1 MIKEF
6 QIAAGQAVF
15 GIGEFTYQKV
25 LDDFSNASFIG
36 IVTFNISPR
45 ENSHLLNALKQACQ
59 KGANATIVTNIPK
72 RFPSYCGDKYAIAA
86 KKMIELY
93 KRLLNPNKYGMQLN
107 TFFKFENH
115 AKIIMTENIIYWGS
129 SNYSDESKENFE
141 CGTISTDKELID
153 FVTNTL
159 FPYVTKHSIPYYKYN
174 YAIAIANLDSLIP
187 LCKKAY
193 VELWDAAFEPW
204 SDYDTNFEEK
214 WIYRT
219 TDNDV
224 TVKFLR
230 GFIDSFLQFDEA
242 LEVIEDII
250 DDYCEAGQLPNKV
263 AMLQRIYEDYKCK
276 HESFLGII
284 DSLFRELEQ
293 MAGYDTG
300 EEACKEIINN
310 YAMEAIDEE
319 LDYYIKKTMNKA
331 AEEYGDLIRDAETPI
346 KRALS
351 NLKDMRECFEQIRE
365 KLFEMLEI
373 DSRIDNTHVR

>member
-6 QIAAGQAVF
+6 PISEGQAVF
-15 GIGEFTYQKV
+15 GKGEFTYQKV
-25 LDDFSNASFIG
+25 LDDFLNASFIG
-36 IVTFNISPR
+36 IMTFNISPR

-129 SNYSDESKENFE
+129 SNYSDESRRNFE

-153 FVTNTL
+153 FVKDTL
-159 FPYVTKHSIPYYKYN
+159 FPYATERAIPYYKYN

-187 LCKKAY
+187 TCQKAY
-193 VELWDAAFEPW
+193 DELRDAAFQPW

-224 TVKFLR
+224 TVEFLG

-250 DDYCEAGQLPNKV
+250 SDYCEADELPNKV
-263 AMLQRIYEDYKCK
+263 AMLREIYEDYKHK
-276 HESFLGII
+276 YESFLDII
-284 DSLFRELEQ
+284 YSLFKELEQ
-293 MAGYDTG
+293 MARYDTG
-300 EEACKEIINN
+300 EEACKRIVNN

-319 LDYYIKKTMNKA
+319 LDYYIEKTMNEA
-331 AEEYGDLIRDAETPI
+331 TEEYWDLIRAAETPI
-346 KRALS
+346 RKALS
-351 NLKDMRECFEQIRE
+351 NLKDMRECFEQIRD

-373 DSRIDNTHVR
+373 DSGIDNTHVR